1 MESKLEAHIAVDK
14 NRLKEYGDGKV
25 YLRDGTNFQ
34 VELFNGE
41 RDTFGA
47 VLELNG
53 KAISDSKLVLR
64 PGERIFL
71 DRYIDDQVKF
81 LFETYEVDGSDA
93 EVREAIKNNG
103 NVTVKFYRERDVV
116 KFPHTKNRPH
126 LNISNSGGWTFD
138 GFITVSGSIGATSG
152 TTGDWN
158 GGSTMYSSTANAS
171 PTTIT
176 VNDFH
181 EGFLTSGFA
190 SFDTNTSD
198 YSVAGATLDWA
209 TPDST
214 AVRSTKTVET
224 GRIGKG
230 SRSDQEIDRVD
241 VFFEHLP
248 EFEAQLHILPE
259 SQRSSYVSSEIRKY
273 CTGCGT
279 RIRGRWRFCA
289 NCGEQV

>member
-14 NRLKEYGDGKV
+14 NRLKEYGDGNV
-25 YLRDGTNFQ
+25 YLKDGANFQ

-41 RDTFGA
+41 TDTFGA

-53 KAISDSKLVLR
+53 KPISDSKLVLR

-93 EVREAIKNNG
+93 KVREAIKNNG
-103 NVTVKFYRERDVV
+103 NVNVKFYREREVI
-116 KFPHTKNRPH
+116 KNPQKAPITT
-126 LNISNSGGWTFD
+126 ISNAGNWTFD
-138 GFITVSGSIGATSG
+138 GTLTVNGSISATSG
-152 TTGDWN
+152 TSGEWN
-158 GGSTMYSSTANAS
+158 GGNIMYSSTKNAS
-171 PTTIT
+171 PTTM
-176 VNDFH
+176 VLGEAH
-181 EGFLTSGFA
+181 EGVTTSGYA
-190 SFDTNTSD
+190 SISTSD

-209 TPDST
+209 EPDTT
-214 AVRSTKTVET
+214 AVRSAKTVET

-230 SRSDQEIDRVD
+230 EKSEQEIDKVE

-248 EFEAQLHILPE
+248 EFEAQLNILPE
-259 SQRSSYVSSEIRKY
+259 SQKSSYVSSEIRSY

-279 RIRGRWRFCA
+279 RVRSRWRFCA